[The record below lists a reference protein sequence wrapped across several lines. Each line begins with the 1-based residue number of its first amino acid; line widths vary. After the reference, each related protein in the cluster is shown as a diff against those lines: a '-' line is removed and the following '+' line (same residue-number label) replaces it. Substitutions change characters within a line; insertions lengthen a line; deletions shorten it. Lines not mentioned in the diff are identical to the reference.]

1 MHFSPAV
8 TGFLNLREHHPFWKS
23 NKFEKPAV
31 VNQRD
36 DVVGLLVIRRDGV
49 KSPSMRDVFV
59 ARHLCEFE
67 SSKIFPF
74 LVLLIN
80 IDFDQRAWVYNMH
93 YSCFG
98 VLRDCPKYVI
108 CRYSIL

>member
-1 MHFSPAV
+1 M
-8 TGFLNLREHHPFWKS
+8 REHHPFWKS
-23 NKFEKPAV
+23 NKFEEPAV
-31 VNQRD
+31 FNNRD
-36 DVVGLLVIRRDGV
+36 DLVGLLVIRRDGV
-49 KSPSMRDVFV
+49 KSVSLRDVYV
-59 ARHLCEFE
+59 ARQLCELE

-80 IDFDQRAWVYNMH
+80 IDCDQRSWVYGMH

-108 CRYSIL
+108 YVKRLYNL